1 METPARAKITRFP
14 AAWAWRI
21 SAGKSTCRI
30 FIVSY
35 MVPSPVAGCPT
46 HSWFSNEWESDHRV
60 DWRRLKPAHDSIS
73 PAYPGLRSAASWAN
87 PISTPSGFEHSQFQ
101 SGANR
106 ARAAVAQRAALGLI
120 KFFRF
125 QRDALLAGGLPLP
138 ALAHPGFPAL
148 ARDRVPHS
156 FAGFECVGS
165 RVGQATW
172 TPTHSKSRN
181 EWGTRPGSV

>member
-1 METPARAKITRFP
+1 MDTPAPAKITRLP

-35 MVPSPVAGCPT
+35 MVPSPVAVCPT
-46 HSWFSNEWESDHRV
+46 HSWFSNEWESNHRV

-101 SGANR
+101 SLVPQVRVRLLDANPGR
-106 ARAAVAQRAALGLI
+106 GRFGPAAAD
-120 KFFRF
+120 
-125 QRDALLAGGLPLP
+125 RD
-138 ALAHPGFPAL
+138 
-148 ARDRVPHS
+148 
-156 FAGFECVGS
+156 
-165 RVGQATW
+165 
-172 TPTHSKSRN
+172 
-181 EWGTRPGSV
+181 